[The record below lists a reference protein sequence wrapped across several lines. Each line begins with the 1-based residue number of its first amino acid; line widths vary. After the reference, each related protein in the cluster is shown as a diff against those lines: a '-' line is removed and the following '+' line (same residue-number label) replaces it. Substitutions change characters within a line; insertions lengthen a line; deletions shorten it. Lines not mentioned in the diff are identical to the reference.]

1 MEDPFDAHND
11 ESLDNLFEYSENFLN
26 AQLFIFLFV
35 VVKKVPF
42 LTVFHYYLQ
51 LFAFLVEV
59 GVVYLYQVWMDEL
72 LHYFYF
78 LQCLI
83 ALERVYM
90 NALEGKGSLLA
101 VLDQIYTAEAT
112 FADRLD

>member
-1 MEDPFDAHND
+1 MEDPLDAHDD
-11 ESLDNLFEYSENFLN
+11 EGLDNLFEYSKNFLN
-26 AQLFIFLFV
+26 AQLFIFLFIV
-35 VVKKVPF
+35 VEKVPL

-51 LFAFLVEV
+51 LLAFLIEV
-59 GVVYLYQVWMDEL
+59 GVINLYQVWMDEL
-72 LHYFYF
+72 LHDFYF

-90 NALEGKGSLLA
+90 NSLEGKGSLLA

-112 FADRLD
+112 FAYCLD